1 MPKNCGVGWPEKVV
15 SCSEDEKGVQGGSGA
30 YMNQVQ
36 RFSRGISGLVVEYIV
51 AIDVTQDRFPADA
64 HCSHELVRAGKAVR
78 RGGAQKAE
86 TDSHMTARQLTC
98 RFRRRHFKPMG
109 SPRVGS
115 NTTGVD
121 L

>member
-51 AIDVTQDRFPADA
+51 AIDVTRMSAW
-64 HCSHELVRAGKAVR
+64 
-78 RGGAQKAE
+78 
-86 TDSHMTARQLTC
+86 TASQLTC
-98 RFRRRHFKPMG
+98 RFCRRHFGRAAKA
-109 SPRVGS
+109 SAC
-115 NTTGVD
+115 
-121 L
+121 

>member
-36 RFSRGISGLVVEYIV
+36 RFSRGSSGLVVEYIV
-51 AIDVTQDRFPADA
+51 AIDVIRVRSPADA

-78 RGGAQKAE
+78 
-86 TDSHMTARQLTC
+86 
-98 RFRRRHFKPMG
+98 
-109 SPRVGS
+109 
-115 NTTGVD
+115 
-121 L
+121 

>member
-51 AIDVTQDRFPADA
+51 AIDVTRARFPADA
-64 HCSHELVRAGKAVR
+64 LLGEEKEQS
-78 RGGAQKAE
+78 RGSKNLWRLRDRCESG
-86 TDSHMTARQLTC
+86 SFLTRLGC
-98 RFRRRHFKPMG
+98 
-109 SPRVGS
+109 
-115 NTTGVD
+115 
-121 L
+121 